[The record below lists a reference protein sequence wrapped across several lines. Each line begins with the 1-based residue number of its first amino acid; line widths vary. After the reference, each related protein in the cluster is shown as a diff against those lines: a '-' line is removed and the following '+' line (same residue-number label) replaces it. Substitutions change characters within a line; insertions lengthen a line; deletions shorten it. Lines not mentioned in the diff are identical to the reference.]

1 MICAYNGVVIKPRNR
16 NPEKP
21 ITAKEW
27 FLADLFNDPIF
38 VEIRKDFWS
47 KAVSSD
53 PVGISKLVGK
63 STDEET
69 TKQLN
74 DHKKLLCKTFL
85 INEQTAEQGL
95 FNSEYRHIWSRQRT
109 PVAYIDGNDIVIH
122 IGPETRPEDVMGIWK
137 SRIKELQD
145 QLNPDRSRR
154 DAAPNEPSL
163 AFVIHKHVVVGE
175 KIADIFRAYSF
186 GKLNGYNGSRNINT
200 VEDFRKYYNDIVK
213 GVKNKS

>member
-1 MICAYNGVVIKPRNR
+1 MIKSRTRDA
-16 NPEKP
+16 EKP

-27 FLADLFNDPIF
+27 FLADLFNDPLF
-38 VEIRKDFWS
+38 VEIRKDFWN
-47 KAVSSD
+47 KAASSD
-53 PVGISKLVGK
+53 PISISKLVGR
-63 STDEET
+63 STDEEM

-95 FNSEYRHIWSRQRT
+95 FDSEYKRIWSRQRM
-109 PVAYIDGNDIVIH
+109 PVTYIEGNDIVIH

-137 SRIKELQD
+137 SQINELQD
-145 QLNPDRSRR
+145 KLKPDRSKR
-154 DAAPNEPSL
+154 DTAPKEPLL
-163 AFVIHKHVVVGE
+163 AFIIHKHVVAGE

-186 GKLNGYNGSRNINT
+186 GKLNGYTGSRNINT

-213 GVKNKS
+213 GIKNKP